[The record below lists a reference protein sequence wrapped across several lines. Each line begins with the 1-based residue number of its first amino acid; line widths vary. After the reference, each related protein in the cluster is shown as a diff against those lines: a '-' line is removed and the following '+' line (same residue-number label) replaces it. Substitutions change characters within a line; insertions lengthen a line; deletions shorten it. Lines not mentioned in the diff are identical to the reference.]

1 MQKAGGARF
10 DPRGYWQALSPGQ
23 QRAFG
28 EAGLVVWLSVSA
40 KFGPPGEL
48 PPAVLDR
55 WHHAAVTLGARARP
69 LIPDVSRFP
78 GGPDLAPLGIR
89 ACRVCGCTD
98 ASGCTSGDR
107 GDATWTESCSWVGDD
122 LCSACPGGDG
132 GGDGAEAPG
141 GPPG

>member
-10 DPRGYWQALSPGQ
+10 DLRGYWQALSPGQ

-28 EAGLVVWLSVSA
+28 EAGLAVWLSVSA
-40 KFGPPGEL
+40 KAGDL
-48 PPAVLDR
+48 PRSVRDR
-55 WHHAAVTLGARARP
+55 WRHAAVTLGARARP
-69 LIPDVSRFP
+69 LIPNICLFP
-78 GGPDLAPLGIR
+78 DGPDLSPLGIR

-122 LCSACPGGDG
+122 LCSACV
-132 GGDGAEAPG
+132 
-141 GPPG
+141 GPPMAVPG